1 MLSNQYYPGSVESDS
16 AKAEQHP
23 TFVFLHGFLGDQ
35 REWETVIEQMSDYPC
50 LAIDLCRHGQ
60 SAYRE
65 CAGFDDVCAMLRE
78 TIESKLGS
86 DTPVILVGYSL
97 GARIAM
103 YGLVN
108 QCWEQLNL
116 LGLVSEGG
124 NLGIKDE
131 KFRAQRLE
139 SDLGWARRFSLE
151 LIEQVLNDWYR
162 QPIFSG
168 LNHAQ
173 RQELVALRSDNLGV
187 CVAEM
192 LIATSLG
199 KQPYLLDELKAQTLP
214 IHYICGEKDSKFS
227 KLAEESGLPYTQIAE
242 AGHNVH
248 KEQPDAFVACLRE
261 FAVRCENA

>member
-1 MLSNQYYPGSVESDS
+1 MLSNQYYPDS
-16 AKAEQHP
+16 ATPESVHTESKPAL
-23 TFVFLHGFLGDQ
+23 VFLHGFLGDG
-35 REWETVIEQMSDYPC
+35 RDWDTVIERLSDYPR
-50 LAIDLCRHGQ
+50 LTIDLCRHGK

-65 CAGFDDVCAMLRE
+65 CSGFEDACTMIAD
-78 TIESKLGS
+78 TIVNKIGR

-103 YGLVN
+103 YGSVKKLWN
-108 QCWEQLNL
+108 GINL
-116 LGLVSEGG
+116 IGLVSEGG
-124 NLGIKDE
+124 NLGIRDE

-173 RQELVALRSDNLGV
+173 RQDMVALRSDNLGV

-199 KQPYLLDELKAQTLP
+199 KQPYLLDELKQLPLP
-214 IHYICGEKDSKFS
+214 IHYICGEKDQKFS
-227 KLAEESGLPYTQIAE
+227 QLAEQSGLPYTQIAE

-248 KEQPDAFVACLRE
+248 KEQPDDFSACLRE
-261 FAVRCENA
+261 FIATCGKA

>member
-1 MLSNQYYPGSVESDS
+1 MLSNQYTPAVASEAAFS
-16 AKAEQHP
+16 APSRP
-23 TFVFLHGFLGDQ
+23 TLVFLHGFLGDG
-35 REWETVIEQMSDYPC
+35 REWQTVIEQLSEYSC
-50 LAIDLCRHGQ
+50 LTIDMCRHGR

-65 CAGFDDVCAMLRE
+65 CQGFEDACSMILD
-78 TIESKLGS
+78 TIVQRVGA

-103 YGLVN
+103 YGLIK
-108 QCWEQLNL
+108 QLWQGINL
-116 LGLVSEGG
+116 IGLVSEGG
-124 NLGIKDE
+124 NLGIRDE

-151 LIEQVLNDWYR
+151 PIEQVLNDWYR

-168 LNHAQ
+168 LKHAQ
-173 RQELVALRSDNLGV
+173 RQELVAFRSDNLGV

-199 KQPYLLDELKAQTLP
+199 KQPYLLDELKQQPLP

-227 KLAEESGLPYTQIAE
+227 QLAQESGLPYTQIAQ

-248 KEQPDAFVACLRE
+248 KEQPEAFADCLRE
-261 FAVRCENA
+261 FIATCSKA